1 MATKMNAET
10 AKRVK
15 ALNINAKN
23 EEEARESLLAIL
35 NENGIEEMEEEDTDT
50 LIEIAES
57 LSFVEEGAAAPE
69 APEADD
75 TNDDADEDALA
86 EEVEAE
92 EEEEEEEEETAEE
105 TDEGDQFDAM
115 DRTALK
121 NYIKEQGLDIKV
133 KKSWSDDVLRDEIR
147 KATAEDAEPEAEEE
161 EETAPAPAKKAEKK
175 ETAAKKANKAPK
187 AEKAEKKVGKRGT
200 KIDPKNNEED
210 RKVFDCLHELF
221 PEDEYIYAWVSS
233 AGVTIKHRGK
243 NSQRAMVLIENCSRQ
258 ADDSIKCNLYL
269 LTFNKQTEVLEQ
281 AEIEYEVCWS
291 GAPFIK
297 GTTLAAAVE
306 TIKTLMPHI
315 TATVQKID
323 KRLGENRAKMEES
336 LSKKSAPASAKKTAP
351 ATKKAAAPVAKKTV
365 KK

>member
-35 NENGIEEMEEEDTDT
+35 NENGIEGMEEEDTDT
-50 LIEIAES
+50 LIEIAE
-57 LSFVEEGAAAPE
+57 SFVEEGAAAPE

-75 TNDDADEDALA
+75 TNDNADEDALA

-92 EEEEEEEEETAEE
+92 EEEEETAEE
-105 TDEGDQFDAM
+105 TNEGDQFDAM

-161 EETAPAPAKKAEKK
+161 EETAPAVPAKKAEKK
-175 ETAAKKANKAPK
+175 ETAAKKAD
-187 AEKAEKKVGKRGT
+187 KAEKKVGKRGT

-258 ADDSIKCNLYL
+258 PDESIKCNLYL

-281 AEIEYEVCWS
+281 AGIEYEVCWS

-306 TIKTLMPHI
+306 TIKTLMPYI

-336 LSKKSAPASAKKTAP
+336 LAKKS
-351 ATKKAAAPVAKKTV
+351 APVAKKTV

>member
-35 NENGIEEMEEEDTDT
+35 NENGIEGMEEEDTDT

-57 LSFVEEGAAAPE
+57 FVEEGTAAPE

-92 EEEEEEEEETAEE
+92 EEEEETAEE
-105 TDEGDQFDAM
+105 TNEGDQFDAM

-147 KATAEDAEPEAEEE
+147 KAIAEDAEPEAEEE
-161 EETAPAPAKKAEKK
+161 EKTAPSAPAKKAEKK
-175 ETAAKKANKAPK
+175 ETAAKKADKAPK
-187 AEKAEKKVGKRGT
+187 AEKAEKKVSKRGT

-210 RKVFDCLHELF
+210 RKVFDCLHEIF

-281 AEIEYEVCWS
+281 AGIEYEVCWS

-306 TIKTLMPHI
+306 TIKTLMPYI

-336 LSKKSAPASAKKTAP
+336 LAKKSAPASAKKTAP
-351 ATKKAAAPVAKKTV
+351 VAKKTV

>member
-35 NENGIEEMEEEDTDT
+35 NENGIEGMEEEDTDT
-50 LIEIAES
+50 LIEIAE
-57 LSFVEEGAAAPE
+57 SFVEEGAAAPE

-75 TNDDADEDALA
+75 ANDDADEDALA
-86 EEVEAE
+86 EEVEA
-92 EEEEEEEEETAEE
+92 EEEEEETAEE

-147 KATAEDAEPEAEEE
+147 RATAEDAEPEAEEE
-161 EETAPAPAKKAEKK
+161 EETASKKAD
-175 ETAAKKANKAPK
+175 KAPK

-297 GTTLAAAVE
+297 GITLAAAVE

-315 TATVQKID
+315 IATVQKID

-336 LSKKSAPASAKKTAP
+336 LAKKSASAPDKKTAP
-351 ATKKAAAPVAKKTV
+351 VSKKAAAPVAKKTV

>member
-35 NENGIEEMEEEDTDT
+35 NENGIEGMEEEDTDT
-50 LIEIAES
+50 LIEIAE
-57 LSFVEEGAAAPE
+57 SFVEEGAAAPE

-75 TNDDADEDALA
+75 ANDDADEDALA

-92 EEEEEEEEETAEE
+92 EEEEETSEETN
-105 TDEGDQFDAM
+105 EGDQFDAM

-147 KATAEDAEPEAEEE
+147 KATTEDAKPEAEEE
-161 EETAPAPAKKAEKK
+161 EETAPAAPAKKAEKK
-175 ETAAKKANKAPK
+175 ETAAKKADKAPK

-221 PEDEYIYAWVSS
+221 PEDEYIYSWVSS

-336 LSKKSAPASAKKTAP
+336 LAKKSAPASAKKTAP
-351 ATKKAAAPVAKKTV
+351 VAKKTV

>member
-35 NENGIEEMEEEDTDT
+35 NENGIEGMEEEDTDT

-57 LSFVEEGAAAPE
+57 FVEEGAAATE

-75 TNDDADEDALA
+75 ANDDADEDALA

-92 EEEEEEEEETAEE
+92 EEEEETAEETAEE

-161 EETAPAPAKKAEKK
+161 EKTAPAAPAKKAEKK
-175 ETAAKKANKAPK
+175 ETAAKKADKAPK
-187 AEKAEKKVGKRGT
+187 AEKAEKKVSKRGT

-269 LTFNKQTEVLEQ
+269 LTFTKQTAVLDE
-281 AEIEYEVCWS
+281 AGIEYEICWS
-291 GAPFIK
+291 NAPFMK
-297 GTTLAAAVE
+297 GITLDEAVNII
-306 TIKTLMPHI
+306 TTLMPHI

-336 LSKKSAPASAKKTAP
+336 LSKK
-351 ATKKAAAPVAKKTV
+351 AALAAKKTV

>member
-35 NENGIEEMEEEDTDT
+35 NENGIEGMEEEDTDT
-50 LIEIAES
+50 LIEIAE
-57 LSFVEEGAAAPE
+57 SFVEEGAAAPE

-75 TNDDADEDALA
+75 ANDDADEDALA

-92 EEEEEEEEETAEE
+92 EEEEETAEE
-105 TDEGDQFDAM
+105 TNEGDQFDAM

-147 KATAEDAEPEAEEE
+147 KATAEDAAPEAEEE
-161 EETAPAPAKKAEKK
+161 EETAPATPAKKAEKK
-175 ETAAKKANKAPK
+175 ETAKKADKAPK

-336 LSKKSAPASAKKTAP
+336 LAKKSAPAPAKKTAP
-351 ATKKAAAPVAKKTV
+351 ATKKAATPVAKKTV

>member
-35 NENGIEEMEEEDTDT
+35 NENGIEGMEEEDTDT

-57 LSFVEEGAAAPE
+57 FVEEGAAAPE
-69 APEADD
+69 VPEADD

-92 EEEEEEEEETAEE
+92 EEEEETAEE
-105 TDEGDQFDAM
+105 TNEGDQFDAM

-161 EETAPAPAKKAEKK
+161 EKTAPTAPAKKAEKK
-175 ETAAKKANKAPK
+175 ETAAKKADKAPK
-187 AEKAEKKVGKRGT
+187 AEKAEKKVSKRGT

-210 RKVFDCLHELF
+210 RKVFDCLHEIF

-281 AEIEYEVCWS
+281 AGIEYEVCWS

-306 TIKTLMPHI
+306 TIKTLMPYI

-336 LSKKSAPASAKKTAP
+336 LAKKSAPASAKKTAP
-351 ATKKAAAPVAKKTV
+351 VAKKTV

>member
-23 EEEARESLLAIL
+23 EEEARKSLLAIL
-35 NENGIEEMEEEDTDT
+35 NENGIEGMEEEDTDT
-50 LIEIAES
+50 LIEIAE
-57 LSFVEEGAAAPE
+57 SFVEEGAAAPE

-92 EEEEEEEEETAEE
+92 KEEEEE

-147 KATAEDAEPEAEEE
+147 KATAEDAEPEADEEE

-175 ETAAKKANKAPK
+175 EIAKKSDKAPK
-187 AEKAEKKVGKRGT
+187 AEKAEKKVGKRGA

-269 LTFNKQTEVLEQ
+269 LTFNKQTEILEQ

-336 LSKKSAPASAKKTAP
+336 LAKKSASAPAKTAP
-351 ATKKAAAPVAKKTV
+351 ASKKAAAPVAKKTV

>member
-35 NENGIEEMEEEDTDT
+35 NENGIEGMEEEDTDT
-50 LIEIAES
+50 LIEIAE
-57 LSFVEEGAAAPE
+57 SFVEEGAAAPE

-75 TNDDADEDALA
+75 ANDDADEDALA

-92 EEEEEEEEETAEE
+92 EAAEETAEE

-147 KATAEDAEPEAEEE
+147 KATAEDAAPEAEEE
-161 EETAPAPAKKAEKK
+161 EETAPAAPAKKAEKK
-175 ETAAKKANKAPK
+175 ETVKKADKAPK

-221 PEDEYIYAWVSS
+221 PEDEYSYAWVAS
-233 AGVTIKHRGK
+233 AGVTIKYKGK

-258 ADDSIKCNLYL
+258 ADNSIKCNLYL
-269 LTFNKQTEVLEQ
+269 LTFTKQTAVLDE
-281 AEIEYEVCWS
+281 AGIEYEICWS
-291 GAPFIK
+291 NAPFMK
-297 GTTLAAAVE
+297 GITLDEAVNII
-306 TIKTLMPHI
+306 TTLMPHI

-336 LSKKSAPASAKKTAP
+336 LAKKSAPAPAKKTAP

>member
-35 NENGIEEMEEEDTDT
+35 NENGIEGMEEEDTDT

-57 LSFVEEGAAAPE
+57 FVEEGAAAPE
-69 APEADD
+69 APEAPEADD
-75 TNDDADEDALA
+75 ANDDADEDALA

-92 EEEEEEEEETAEE
+92 EAAEETAEE

-147 KATAEDAEPEAEEE
+147 KATAEDAAPEAEEE
-161 EETAPAPAKKAEKK
+161 EETAPATPAKKAEKK
-175 ETAAKKANKAPK
+175 ETAVKKADKAPK

-221 PEDEYIYAWVSS
+221 PEDEYSYAWVAS
-233 AGVTIKHRGK
+233 AGVTIKYKGK

-258 ADDSIKCNLYL
+258 ADNSIKCNLYL
-269 LTFNKQTEVLEQ
+269 LTFTKQTAVLDE
-281 AEIEYEVCWS
+281 AGIEYEICWS
-291 GAPFIK
+291 NAPFMK
-297 GTTLAAAVE
+297 GITLDEAVNII
-306 TIKTLMPHI
+306 TTLMPHI

-336 LSKKSAPASAKKTAP
+336 LAKKSAPAPAKKTAP

>member
-35 NENGIEEMEEEDTDT
+35 NENGIEGMEEEDTDT
-50 LIEIAES
+50 LIEIAE
-57 LSFVEEGAAAPE
+57 SFVEEGAAAPE

-75 TNDDADEDALA
+75 ANDDADEDALA

-92 EEEEEEEEETAEE
+92 EEEEETAEE
-105 TDEGDQFDAM
+105 TNEGDQFDAM

-161 EETAPAPAKKAEKK
+161 EKTAPAAPAKKAEKK
-175 ETAAKKANKAPK
+175 ETAAKKADKAPK

-200 KIDPKNNEED
+200 KLDPKNNEED

-306 TIKTLMPHI
+306 TIKTLMPYI

-336 LSKKSAPASAKKTAP
+336 LAKKSAPASAKKTAP
-351 ATKKAAAPVAKKTV
+351 VAKKTV

>member
-35 NENGIEEMEEEDTDT
+35 NENGIEGMEEEDTDT

-57 LSFVEEGAAAPE
+57 FVEEDAAAPE
-69 APEADD
+69 APKADD
-75 TNDDADEDALA
+75 ANDDAAEDALA
-86 EEVEAE
+86 EEVEA
-92 EEEEEEEEETAEE
+92 EEEEEETAEE

-147 KATAEDAEPEAEEE
+147 KATAEDAEPEAEDAEPEAEE
-161 EETAPAPAKKAEKK
+161 EEKTAPAAPSKKAEKK
-175 ETAAKKANKAPK
+175 ETAAKKADKAPK
-187 AEKAEKKVGKRGT
+187 AEKAEKKVSKRGT

-210 RKVFDCLHELF
+210 RKVFDCLHEIF

-281 AEIEYEVCWS
+281 AGIEYEVCWS

-297 GTTLAAAVE
+297 GTTLEAAVE

-336 LSKKSAPASAKKTAP
+336 LAKKTAP
-351 ATKKAAAPVAKKTV
+351 ASKKAAAPVAKKTV

>member
-35 NENGIEEMEEEDTDT
+35 NENGIEGMEEEDTDT
-50 LIEIAES
+50 LIEIAE
-57 LSFVEEGAAAPE
+57 SFVEEGAAAPE

-75 TNDDADEDALA
+75 TNDNADEDALA

-92 EEEEEEEEETAEE
+92 EEEEETAEE
-105 TDEGDQFDAM
+105 TNEGDQFDAM

-161 EETAPAPAKKAEKK
+161 EKTAPAAPAKKAEKK
-175 ETAAKKANKAPK
+175 ETSAKKADKAPK

-221 PEDEYIYAWVSS
+221 PEDEYIYSWVSS

-306 TIKTLMPHI
+306 TIKTLMPYI

-336 LSKKSAPASAKKTAP
+336 LAKKSAPASAKKTAP
-351 ATKKAAAPVAKKTV
+351 VAKKTV

>member
-35 NENGIEEMEEEDTDT
+35 NENGIEGMEEEDTDT

-57 LSFVEEGAAAPE
+57 FVDEGAAAPE

-75 TNDDADEDALA
+75 ANDDADEDALA
-86 EEVEAE
+86 EEVEA
-92 EEEEEEEEETAEE
+92 EEEEEETAEE

-161 EETAPAPAKKAEKK
+161 EETAPAVPAKKAEKK
-175 ETAAKKANKAPK
+175 ETAAKKADKAPK

-200 KIDPKNNEED
+200 KLDPKNNEED

-336 LSKKSAPASAKKTAP
+336 LAKKTAPASAKKTAP
-351 ATKKAAAPVAKKTV
+351 VTKKTV

>member
-35 NENGIEEMEEEDTDT
+35 NENGIEGMEEEDTDT

-57 LSFVEEGAAAPE
+57 FVEEGSAAPE

-75 TNDDADEDALA
+75 ANDDADEDALA

-92 EEEEEEEEETAEE
+92 EAAEETAEE

-147 KATAEDAEPEAEEE
+147 KATAEDAKPEAEEE
-161 EETAPAPAKKAEKK
+161 EETAPAAPAKKAEKK
-175 ETAAKKANKAPK
+175 ETAAKKADKAPK
-187 AEKAEKKVGKRGT
+187 AEKAEKKVSKRGT

-269 LTFNKQTEVLEQ
+269 LTFNKQTAVLDE
-281 AEIEYEVCWS
+281 AGIEYEICWS
-291 GAPFIK
+291 NAPFMK
-297 GTTLAAAVE
+297 GITLDEAVNII
-306 TIKTLMPHI
+306 TTLMPHI

-336 LSKKSAPASAKKTAP
+336 LAKKSAPAPAKKTAP

>member
-35 NENGIEEMEEEDTDT
+35 NENGIEGMEEEDTDT
-50 LIEIAES
+50 LIEIAE
-57 LSFVEEGAAAPE
+57 SFVEEGAAAPE

-75 TNDDADEDALA
+75 ANDDADEDALA

-92 EEEEEEEEETAEE
+92 EAAEETAEE

-147 KATAEDAEPEAEEE
+147 KATAEDAKPEAEEE
-161 EETAPAPAKKAEKK
+161 EETAPAAPAKKAEKK
-175 ETAAKKANKAPK
+175 ETAKKADKAPK
-187 AEKAEKKVGKRGT
+187 AEKAEKKVSKRGT

-269 LTFNKQTEVLEQ
+269 LTFNKQTAVLDE
-281 AEIEYEVCWS
+281 AGIEYEICWS
-291 GAPFIK
+291 NAPFMK
-297 GTTLAAAVE
+297 GITLDEAVNII
-306 TIKTLMPHI
+306 TTLMPHI

-336 LSKKSAPASAKKTAP
+336 LAKKSAPAPAKKTAP

>member
-35 NENGIEEMEEEDTDT
+35 NENGIEGMEEEDTDT
-50 LIEIAES
+50 LIEIAE
-57 LSFVEEGAAAPE
+57 SFVEEGAAAPE

-75 TNDDADEDALA
+75 DADEDALA
-86 EEVEAE
+86 EEVEA
-92 EEEEEEEEETAEE
+92 EEEEEETAEE

-147 KATAEDAEPEAEEE
+147 KATAEDAKPEPEAEEE
-161 EETAPAPAKKAEKK
+161 EETAPVAPAKKAEKK
-175 ETAAKKANKAPK
+175 ETAKKVDKAPK
-187 AEKAEKKVGKRGT
+187 AEKAEKKVSKRGT

-258 ADDSIKCNLYL
+258 ADGSIKCNLYL

-336 LSKKSAPASAKKTAP
+336 LAKKSAPAPAKKTAP
-351 ATKKAAAPVAKKTV
+351 ASKKAAAPVAKKTV

>member
-35 NENGIEEMEEEDTDT
+35 NENGIEGMEEEDTDT
-50 LIEIAES
+50 LIEIAE
-57 LSFVEEGAAAPE
+57 SFVEEGAAAPE

-75 TNDDADEDALA
+75 ANDDADENALA
-86 EEVEAE
+86 EEVEA
-92 EEEEEEEEETAEE
+92 EEEEEETAEE

-161 EETAPAPAKKAEKK
+161 EKTAPAAPAKKAEKK
-175 ETAAKKANKAPK
+175 ETAAKKADKAPK
-187 AEKAEKKVGKRGT
+187 AEKAEKKVSKRGT

-210 RKVFDCLHELF
+210 RKVFDCLHEIF

-306 TIKTLMPHI
+306 TIKTLMPYI

-336 LSKKSAPASAKKTAP
+336 LAKKSAPASAKKTAP
-351 ATKKAAAPVAKKTV
+351 VAKKTV